1 MASFMNSLFSDVIAI
16 VVFLGFIILVYG
28 GLTKQGFE
36 EAAASLKDKIFG
48 VKEKK

>member
-1 MASFMNSLFSDVIAI
+1 MASVMNSLFSDLVAVAVVI
-16 VVFLGFIILVYG
+16 GFIILVYG

-48 VKEKK
+48 MKEKK